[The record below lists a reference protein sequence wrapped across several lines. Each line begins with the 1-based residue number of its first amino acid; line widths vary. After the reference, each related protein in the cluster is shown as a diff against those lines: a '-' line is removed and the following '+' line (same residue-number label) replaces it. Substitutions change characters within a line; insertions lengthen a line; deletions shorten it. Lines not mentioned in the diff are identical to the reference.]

1 MRSYFECRR
10 CFYKCYQKNDMIKHL
25 HKKKICER
33 SLNCSYNDEEILN
46 LSLIRI
52 KNNDNE
58 DIKCNICNKV
68 FSTKNS
74 LLRHNEKRESFLLNN
89 EGRNPCKSYSEVNNI
104 DEVSNKIECAEE
116 KLTQNITNYINN
128 NINNT
133 TNIINLNI
141 NILRSFD
148 EEWDDSKIDDK
159 SKIILLLEDSKYT
172 KTLENLL
179 ENDIN
184 LNVLIDNDSDTGLIY
199 KKNTFEIMNIKDIV
213 EKSMEKIY
221 NQLNKFHREIEA
233 NNEYNIKKDYLDE
246 EKKNI
251 EDKYIN
257 YKLNN
262 DTKDKV
268 INFIK
273 NIYNKKKDETLKICN
288 DIIDKNIESGF

>member
-1 MRSYFECRR
+1 
-10 CFYKCYQKNDMIKHL
+10 MIKHL

-33 SLNCSYNDEEILN
+33 SLNCSHNDEEILN
-46 LSLIRI
+46 FSLIRI
-52 KNNDNE
+52 KDNDND
-58 DIKCNICNKV
+58 DIKCNVCNKV

-74 LLRHNEKRESFLLNN
+74 LLRHNEKRTNFLLNN
-89 EGRNPCKSYSEVNNI
+89 EGRNPCKSSSEITNSFE
-104 DEVSNKIECAEE
+104 DSNKIECMEE

-128 NINNT
+128 NHINNT

-172 KTLENLL
+172 KTLENIL

-184 LNVLIDNDSDTGLIY
+184 LNVLIDSDSDTGLIY
-199 KKNTFEIMNIKDIV
+199 KKNTFEIMDIKDIV

>member
-1 MRSYFECRR
+1 
-10 CFYKCYQKNDMIKHL
+10 MIKHL

-33 SLNCSYNDEEILN
+33 SLSCSHNDEEILN

-52 KNNDNE
+52 KDNDND
-58 DIKCNICNKV
+58 DIKCNVCNKV

-74 LLRHNEKRESFLLNN
+74 LLRHNEKRTNFLLNH
-89 EGRNPCKSYSEVNNI
+89 EGRNPCKSSSEITNLFE
-104 DEVSNKIECAEE
+104 DSNKIECSEE

-128 NINNT
+128 NHINNT

-172 KTLENLL
+172 KTLENIL

-184 LNVLIDNDSDTGLIY
+184 LNVLIDSDSDTGLIY
-199 KKNTFEIMNIKDIV
+199 KKNTFEIMDIKDIV

>member
-1 MRSYFECRR
+1 MRSYFECKR

-25 HKKKICER
+25 NKKNICER
-33 SLNCSYNDEEILN
+33 SVDSLNIKDEDIVS

-52 KNNDNE
+52 KNDDINNNDL
-58 DIKCNICNKV
+58 KCKLCKKV

-74 LLRHNEKRESFLLNN
+74 LLRHNEKREEFLLSNK
-89 EGRNPCKSYSEVNNI
+89 GRNPCKSLDENNCVNK
-104 DEVSNKIECAEE
+104 DDGDE

-128 NINNT
+128 NINT

-184 LNVLIDNDSDTGLIY
+184 LNVLIDNDGDTGLIY
-199 KKNTFEIMNIKDIV
+199 KKNNFEIMNIKDIV

-257 YKLNN
+257 YKLND